1 MTINVRT
8 VDESIPPIIG
18 TAMRCITSEPVPV
31 LHYCRSALLVPDGDG
46 AGTAS
51 ITKPLPPS
59 QRVAFLRLGIR
70 EAILLRSPQW
80 NGECR
85 RD

>member
-1 MTINVRT
+1 MTMT
-8 VDESIPPIIG
+8 QPL
-18 TAMRCITSEPVPV
+18 AFSELDDV
-31 LHYCRSALLVPDGDG
+31 L
-46 AGTAS
+46 AS

-59 QRVAFLRLGIR
+59 QRAAFLRLGIR